1 MDGSS
6 RGDGNPL
13 AHHLFELGLGCDGVK
28 GVAAVPSVEKAID
41 ECRVD
46 VDKGG
51 RTAALIHASWSM
63 ITE

>member
-13 AHHLFELGLGCDGVK
+13 AHHLFEVGLGCDGVND
-28 GVAAVPSVEKAID
+28 VTAVPSVEKAID
-41 ECRVD
+41 ECGGD
-46 VDKGG
+46 MDKGS
-51 RTAALIHASWSM
+51 RSAALIYTSRSM